1 MRKNKR
7 AKVLTLGGIEKLW
20 RVKLPDGRK
29 AELMARSKKAAAEQ
43 AAAVWALPVDWLRQN
58 ARITELA

>member
-7 AKVLTLGGIEKLW
+7 AKVLTLNGIEKLW
-20 RVKLPDGRK
+20 RVTLPDGRK

-43 AAAVWALPVDWLRQN
+43 AAAVWALPVDWLREK
-58 ARITELA
+58 AKIAEIV

>member
-29 AELMARSKKAAAEQ
+29 AELMARSKKDAAEQ

-58 ARITELA
+58 ARITELE